1 MDATVKLSAKHQ
13 IVIPR
18 AVRQHFGLRAGDKFL
33 VEIQGNTIVLFPL
46 PRNFTKYML
55 GLHKEIWKGMDATRY
70 IREERKG
77 LR

>member
-1 MDATVKLSAKHQ
+1 MEATVKLSSKHQ

-18 AVRQHFGLRAGDKFL
+18 EARRHFGLKAGDRLL

-55 GLHKEIWKGMDATRY
+55 GLHKEVWEGIDATKY
-70 IREERKG
+70 IQEERKSW
-77 LR
+77 R